1 MSSFKEIKASMDR
14 VNNSKSMRA
23 VNFTLTLALTG
34 VLVKRFR
41 NKPSVWNAL
50 PLARSVIAL
59 AETFKP
65 AEASKAE

>member
-1 MSSFKEIKASMDR
+1 MASFKEIKASMDR
-14 VNNSKSMRA
+14 VGNSKSMRA

-34 VLVKRFR
+34 VLARKFR

-50 PLARSVIAL
+50 PLARNVIAL

-65 AEASKAE
+65 AEPAE

>member
-34 VLVKRFR
+34 VLVKRFH

-65 AEASKAE
+65 AGPVE